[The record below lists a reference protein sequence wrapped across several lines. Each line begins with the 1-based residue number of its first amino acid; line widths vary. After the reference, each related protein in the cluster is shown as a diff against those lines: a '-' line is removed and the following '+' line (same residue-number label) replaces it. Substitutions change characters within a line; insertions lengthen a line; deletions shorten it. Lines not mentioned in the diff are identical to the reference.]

1 MSETV
6 KRDVKNTVF
15 IDLFAQDEYRLQLFQ
30 TLHPEMTDV
39 TADELQIIT
48 LKPVITNHQ
57 YNDLAFMVRDKLM
70 VFVEAQS
77 TWSVNI
83 LIRILLYL
91 ADTIQEYLHD
101 RQMDIHAEKQL
112 PIPKP
117 EFYVIYTGERDVPKT
132 VSLKE
137 DFFRSDLCPIDLEAR
152 VFNLET
158 EDIIGQYIVFCHVMD
173 EQIRKYDRTKEAA
186 VEAIRICRD
195 RDALKD
201 YLNEREKEVVD
212 IMIALFDQEY
222 AVKQYGNTMKQEGM
236 AQGESLLGSLMTKLK
251 EVGRTDDAFR
261 AAEDPAFR
269 QKLYKEFKLA

>member
-1 MSETV
+1 MAETV

-48 LKPVITNHQ
+48 IKPVITNHQ
-57 YNDLAFMVRDKLM
+57 YNDLAFMVRNKLM
-70 VFVEAQS
+70 IFVEAQS
-77 TWSVNI
+77 TWSINI

-91 ADTIQEYLHD
+91 ADTIQEYLHE

-112 PIPKP
+112 QIPTP
-117 EFYVIYTGERDVPKT
+117 EFYVIYTGDKSVPEI
-132 VSLKE
+132 VSLKKN
-137 DFFRSDLCPIDLEAR
+137 FFCDDQCPIDLEAR
-152 VFNLET
+152 VFNVEAD
-158 EDIIGQYIVFCHVMD
+158 DIIGQYIIFCHVMD

-186 VEAIRICRD
+186 IEAIRICRD
-195 RDALKD
+195 RNALKD

-222 AVKQYGNTMKQEGM
+222 AVKQYGNTMKKEGLM
-236 AQGESLLGSLMTKLK
+236 EGLASLVKKGRLTVEEAADESKMTVEDFKREAGLTVAQ
-251 EVGRTDDAFR
+251 
-261 AAEDPAFR
+261 
-269 QKLYKEFKLA
+269 